1 MVYLVGAGP
10 GDPQLLTLRGAAL
23 LRRADVVVYDGLVS
37 PDLLRLAPPAAERI
51 ERTEERFPD
60 LAALGALLAARAGGG
75 QCVVRLQG
83 GDPRVSGQGGAE
95 AQGLAA
101 AGVPFQVVPGVASIA
116 SALDGSGAWVSEEPA
131 PKTSNRREEMPLL
144 GQRVVVTRARK
155 QAFEFVQLL
164 QERGAHV
171 LEVPCIRIVPPKERE
186 PLIEAIAGLGCYD
199 WLIFTSAN
207 GVTAFFDHFFMAF
220 DDLRDLGAVRLAA
233 VGPATAARLK
243 ELHLKVDLMPKEYI
257 ASKIAKALS
266 KEQSLE
272 NIRML
277 LLRAEAANA
286 DLPRLLEDMGAIVD
300 DVACYGTAWE
310 TEDAAGHG
318 ALLAETGADWIT
330 FTSGSTV
337 ESFNARFDLPGLM
350 RRFPKL
356 RLATIGPETSKALE
370 ALSLHPSIEARTH
383 TIEGLTSALE
393 RARQPD
399 APGRADEG

>member
-23 LRRADVVVYDGLVS
+23 LRRADTVVYDGLVS
-37 PDLLRLAPPAAERI
+37 PDLLKLAPPAAERI
-51 ERTEERFPD
+51 ERTKERFPD
-60 LAALGALLAARAGGG
+60 QAALGALLAARARAG

-83 GDPRVSGQGGAE
+83 GDPRVSGQGSSE

-101 AGVPFQVVPGVASIA
+101 AEVPFQMVPGVASIV
-116 SALDGSGAWVSEEPA
+116 SALDRSSTSASEEPS
-131 PKTSNRREEMPLL
+131 PRTSKTWERMPLL

-171 LEVPCIRIVPPKERE
+171 LEVPCIRIVPPTERK

-207 GVTAFFDHFFMAF
+207 GVAAFFEHFFVAF

-243 ELHLKVDLMPKEYI
+243 ELHLKIDLMPKQYI
-257 ASKIAKALS
+257 ASKIARALC

-272 NIRML
+272 NIRVL

-318 ALLAETGADWIT
+318 ALLAESGADWIT

-337 ESFNARFDLPGLM
+337 ESFNARFDLRALM

-370 ALSLHPSIEARTH
+370 ALSLHPSLEAKTH
-383 TIEGLTSALE
+383 TIAGLTSALE
-393 RARQPD
+393 RAR
-399 APGRADEG
+399 RMV